1 MQQSLQLNIIPF
13 NAPVPVATFAF
24 YNNLDLAQN
33 PNYFPI
39 FKNDFG
45 DLLKDIFSKDDLEN
59 LVKLYTDFQPAKEGA
74 IEIKINLEETPRF
87 ANHYYRHLIRSYFVG
102 KVDIMHQ
109 NFTSETELW
118 IHEPKRSTVK
128 YNVYN
133 QFTLKV
139 QHGRVAESAELVVSY
154 DGTTKVL
161 TQSISQIHNF
171 KTELYNWINCDGILN
186 RWNYLTDAQKLN
198 HEKNYPVV
206 SNALK
211 PHFGIPFDVPDFK
224 NRYPKYFEIL
234 NDFYAKYLNTDSFKA
249 IIPLSADGFFK
260 PADDVVQ
267 RINGTSNELQ
277 FGNGV
282 GVEPKRDLK
291 RLKPYKPVPPPNNVK
306 FFFIYHKPDR
316 EKAVKEIY
324 NILKNGYN
332 GQYPFPRMEEFISQP
347 FEIERDASIAFDN
360 IDDAVTVVQK
370 AIKNQ
375 DRLPYTKYFAIYI
388 SPISKQGKDPAR
400 NNIYHRIKEI
410 LLYEGINSQVIFKEN
425 IFKPAFNLFLPNIE
439 TAILAKLGGVPW
451 RLKRD
456 TTNELIVGVGAFY
469 SVTRKSKYVG
479 SAFCF
484 NNEGIFKGF
493 DCFGANDT
501 TSIAG
506 SIREAVGKFIASN
519 YQATR
524 LIIHFYKDLS
534 KKELKP
540 ITDTL
545 NALGLPIPV
554 IVVTIN
560 KTESKELLAFDT
572 TSPKLMP
579 YSGTIVKVDAKEY
592 LLFNNT
598 RYEEASTPTDR
609 EHHFPIKISF
619 FSSKRELLEDP
630 ATINQ
635 LIDQVYQFSRMYWKS
650 VSQQNLP
657 VTIKYP
663 EMVAE
668 IFPYFSKDKLP
679 EHGKESLWF
688 L

>member
-1 MQQSLQLNIIPF
+1 MNTEVFRAILPL
-13 NAPVPVATFAF
+13 AAEGF
-24 YNNLDLAQN
+24 YK
-33 PNYFPI
+33 PN
-39 FKNDFG
+39 G
-45 DLLKDIFSKDDLEN
+45 
-59 LVKLYTDFQPAKEGA
+59 
-74 IEIKINLEETPRF
+74 
-87 ANHYYRHLIRSYFVG
+87 
-102 KVDIMHQ
+102 
-109 NFTSETELW
+109 
-118 IHEPKRSTVK
+118 
-128 YNVYN
+128 
-133 QFTLKV
+133 
-139 QHGRVAESAELVVSY
+139 
-154 DGTTKVL
+154 
-161 TQSISQIHNF
+161 
-171 KTELYNWINCDGILN
+171 
-186 RWNYLTDAQKLN
+186 
-198 HEKNYPVV
+198 
-206 SNALK
+206 
-211 PHFGIPFDVPDFK
+211 
-224 NRYPKYFEIL
+224 
-234 NDFYAKYLNTDSFKA
+234 
-249 IIPLSADGFFK
+249 LS
-260 PADDVVQ
+260 VQ

-282 GVEPKRDLK
+282 GIEPKKDLR

-316 EKAVKEIY
+316 ELAVTEIY
-324 NILKNGYN
+324 KIFKDGYT

-347 FEIERDASIAFDN
+347 FEIEKETSISFDT
-360 IDDAVTVVQK
+360 IDEAVSVVQK
-370 AIKNQ
+370 AIKNK
-375 DRLPYTKYFAIYI
+375 DRLPDTKYFAIYI
-388 SPISKQGKDPAR
+388 SPIAKWDKDPKR
-400 NNIYHRIKEI
+400 LSIYHRIKEI
-410 LLYEGINSQVIFKEN
+410 LLYEGISSQVIYKDN

-456 TTNELIVGVGAFY
+456 TTNELIVGVGAFN
-469 SVTRKSKYVG
+469 SITRKTKYVG

-493 DCFGANDT
+493 DCFGAMDT
-501 TSIAG
+501 DSLAG

-519 YQATR
+519 YKATR

-540 ITDTL
+540 IIDTL
-545 NALGLPIPV
+545 HALGLPIPV

-572 TSPKLMP
+572 DNEKLMP
-579 YSGTIVKVDAKEY
+579 YSGTIVKVASKEY

-598 RYEEASTPTDR
+598 RYEATSAPTDR
-609 EHHFPIKISF
+609 EHHFPVKISF
-619 FSSKRELLEDP
+619 FSSQAELVEDP

-668 IFPYFSKDKLP
+668 IFPYFSQNKLP
-679 EHGKESLWF
+679 DFGKESLWF